1 MLLNPPRQ
9 RNLLTDLRTRRLR
22 QLDLREISLDRKHS
36 AARRGR
42 PDVDE
47 QDLALDEFGDLG
59 GLFVLRLYTEE
70 TAEEEE
76 ADLEFCISISVSRSI
91 DVRGR
96 EEKGTNRNRSEATA
110 QLRPELAQPAYPH
123 GTASGQPASPHRS
136 THPAPRTATDCSPH
150 ANSRSSRR

>member
-9 RNLLTDLRTRRLR
+9 RNLLTNLRTRRLR
-22 QLDLREISLDRKHS
+22 QLDLREISLDGKYT
-36 AARRGR
+36 AARGSR

-76 ADLEFCISISVSRSI
+76 TDLKLCSRC
-91 DVRGR
+91 
-96 EEKGTNRNRSEATA
+96 
-110 QLRPELAQPAYPH
+110 Q
-123 GTASGQPASPHRS
+123 
-136 THPAPRTATDCSPH
+136 PRTSCT
-150 ANSRSSRR
+150 RRRGKERTSIYLR